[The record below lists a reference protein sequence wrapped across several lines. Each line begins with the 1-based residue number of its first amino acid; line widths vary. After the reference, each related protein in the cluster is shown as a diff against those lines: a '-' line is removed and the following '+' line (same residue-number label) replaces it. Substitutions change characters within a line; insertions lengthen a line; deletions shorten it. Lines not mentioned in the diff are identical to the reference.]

1 MSSCFL
7 DLILSAWL
15 VNCTCR
21 LTFCFNCPEAHST
34 MVESPGNLALPN
46 NGNLMV
52 VCPRGGC
59 SASLDADQSRHFNWL
74 HGALCCVV
82 RKCEASKR
90 AVTADPLLLKF
101 SSDSCVETLYAVVAF
116 STRAWPM
123 DIVLLRLEKDPG
135 DSEDGPYKLRLKH
148 GVGSHAL
155 VAQEDIAFCMSLATR
170 AVDWTIGQLL
180 LGDIGGRLD
189 QFDVH
194 AEQPFSKEDLDGM
207 QRKMKEEQL
216 AQRAARIAQGL
227 KRKGDSQGKKPGGN
241 KARRKGKAT
250 DKVEEWNLEK
260 GSDSERELEKD
271 VIFFRFFRP
280 GRALR
285 AGSKCRISAGEA
297 VPTEAALP
305 TDAEVLPASS
315 SSGVDI
321 DPPAASSS
329 KARTLQSRGFA
340 WGPFTISP
348 IYSQQVH
355 TGWGAICGLHADKHG
370 TSTQC
375 KKAVTLGQVG
385 DHGVAVVRLKRWLL
399 AGLED
404 ASWPK
409 HCQRQ
414 HHVSLG
420 GKGLQA
426 FEAGPSE
433 TELDE
438 TLAKWVSK

>member
-1 MSSCFL
+1 
-7 DLILSAWL
+7 
-15 VNCTCR
+15 
-21 LTFCFNCPEAHST
+21 
-34 MVESPGNLALPN
+34 
-46 NGNLMV
+46 
-52 VCPRGGC
+52 
-59 SASLDADQSRHFNWL
+59 
-74 HGALCCVV
+74 
-82 RKCEASKR
+82 
-90 AVTADPLLLKF
+90 
-101 SSDSCVETLYAVVAF
+101 
-116 STRAWPM
+116 
-123 DIVLLRLEKDPG
+123 
-135 DSEDGPYKLRLKH
+135 
-148 GVGSHAL
+148 
-155 VAQEDIAFCMSLATR
+155 MSLATP

-180 LGDIGGRLD
+180 LGDIGERLD

-250 DKVEEWNLEK
+250 GKVEEWNLEK

-271 VIFFRFFRP
+271 VIFSDFSDLEVSGQVP
-280 GRALR
+280 SA
-285 AGSKCRISAGEA
+285 AISAGEA

-315 SSGVDI
+315 SGGVDI

-370 TSTQC
+370 TSAQC

-385 DHGVAVVRLKRWLL
+385 DHGVAETVASSRVRGRVVAETWSKTTPRFTWRQRV
-399 AGLED
+399 AG
-404 ASWPK
+404 
-409 HCQRQ
+409 
-414 HHVSLG
+414 
-420 GKGLQA
+420 
-426 FEAGPSE
+426 F
-433 TELDE
+433 
-438 TLAKWVSK
+438 

>member
-1 MSSCFL
+1 
-7 DLILSAWL
+7 
-15 VNCTCR
+15 
-21 LTFCFNCPEAHST
+21 

-123 DIVLLRLEKDPG
+123 DIVLLRLEKVPG

-180 LGDIGGRLD
+180 LGDIGERLD

-227 KRKGDSQGKKPGGN
+227 KRKGGSQGKKPGGN

-260 GSDSERELEKD
+260 GSDSERDLEKD
-271 VIFFRFFRP
+271 VIFSNFSDLEEP
-280 GRALR
+280 
-285 AGSKCRISAGEA
+285 S
-297 VPTEAALP
+297 
-305 TDAEVLPASS
+305 
-315 SSGVDI
+315 
-321 DPPAASSS
+321 
-329 KARTLQSRGFA
+329 
-340 WGPFTISP
+340 
-348 IYSQQVH
+348 
-355 TGWGAICGLHADKHG
+355 
-370 TSTQC
+370 
-375 KKAVTLGQVG
+375 GQVPS
-385 DHGVAVVRLKRWLL
+385 AAKLETQKLPYQRTPRFCLPLLPVVWTLTRLQLRPAKPERYSLE
-399 AGLED
+399 GL
-404 ASWPK
+404 
-409 HCQRQ
+409 R
-414 HHVSLG
+414 G
-420 GKGLQA
+420 
-426 FEAGPSE
+426 GPSLSAPS
-433 TELDE
+433 TANKCIQAGARFVAYMQTSMAPAHSARKL
-438 TLAKWVSK
+438 

>member
-1 MSSCFL
+1 
-7 DLILSAWL
+7 
-15 VNCTCR
+15 
-21 LTFCFNCPEAHST
+21 
-34 MVESPGNLALPN
+34 MVESAGNLALPN

-123 DIVLLRLEKDPG
+123 DIVLLRLEKVPG

-180 LGDIGGRLD
+180 LGDIGERLD

-227 KRKGDSQGKKPGGN
+227 KRKGDQGKKPGGN
-241 KARRKGKAT
+241 KARRKGKAA

-260 GSDSERELEKD
+260 GSGSERELEKD
-271 VIFFRFFRP
+271 VVFSDFSELEEP
-280 GRALR
+280 SGQVPSA
-285 AGSKCRISAGEA
+285 ATSAGEP
-297 VPTEAALP
+297 VPAEAALP

-315 SSGVDI
+315 SGGVDI
-321 DPPAASSS
+321 DTPASSS

>member
-1 MSSCFL
+1 
-7 DLILSAWL
+7 
-15 VNCTCR
+15 
-21 LTFCFNCPEAHST
+21 

-123 DIVLLRLEKDPG
+123 DMVLLRLEKVPG

-271 VIFFRFFRP
+271 VIFSDFSDLEEP
-280 GRALR
+280 SGQVPSA
-285 AGSKCRISAGEA
+285 AISAGEA